1 VKTITPTIAGL
12 VARLFTVTTAAD
24 IEAILADVP
33 DARWRQLGDTP
44 GNYALVNVGSDAAD
58 ALIERVTNGMDAVLE
73 REVELRGE
81 RNLDSPRQAAEKL
94 LGVPGGHV
102 WNMRDK
108 PGSKRDDARRA
119 LAEQVRVTL
128 REGTRKE
135 HPTVVV
141 EDTGIGQHPDDFPKT
156 LTSLNQDNKR
166 DKFYLLGAYGWG
178 GASVY
183 AFGEYTLVVSRRN
196 PALRSDGQ
204 GDKVGWTIVRYND
217 LSGDRNSKT
226 GVYEY
231 LVVAED
237 SEPRG
242 VVPRFEASEL
252 PPTHRDWSGA
262 SITMVDFRLDR
273 YVTEPTWRAGRS
285 LWVLAG
291 ALMMDPVMPFLIR
304 DERPRATSNLKSA
317 LDGLVINGAA
327 TRLTEARGRRLEYA
341 EASGVVDSTLRDTEK
356 ISLNGAY
363 HHDLTTGGGIDI
375 RWWVIGEKG
384 NAKKDWEPISSYVPP
399 DQAITVCHNGQRHE
413 SYTRLAL
420 EKLSLLSLSKFM
432 VVQIDTDKLTW
443 QEKRWLFASTRQ
455 ALKGGTVEREVLDA
469 LATALRDD
477 DLRQEERR
485 RKERALARRS
495 KDQAERVMKRL
506 AKAVAAL
513 REGMEQ
519 KFKIVMSAN
528 AELPLF
534 TDQPLADSPGT
545 EPPEPAVSVAP
556 ILYSGEPTFIRVLNG
571 PISLPA
577 GGRAVVR
584 LSIDAPDDFFADHPG
599 RWLPVVSRGRESFAV
614 VGYSDVRSGRMRATV
629 AARSAEIGEK
639 GRIIF
644 MVVPGAPEGHPIMD
658 EVDITTVEPPAKR
671 QKRVKPAGMGPGK
684 EAGPDVQPIGRDQ
697 WAALG
702 FEADGSTV
710 AKVEPN
716 EKDSDML
723 TIYVNV
729 EYPPLDRGLMAR
741 PRTDDEAI
749 DEFKDGFAA
758 HMALLAWLQH
768 SQKNGDVQQDELQ
781 RAAMA
786 WVFSNLG

>member
-1 VKTITPTIAGL
+1 MKTMTSTIAGL
-12 VARLFTVTTAAD
+12 VARLFTAKTAED
-24 IEAILADVP
+24 VEAIIAEMP
-33 DARWRQLGDTP
+33 DAKWRQLGDKP
-44 GNYALVNVGSDAAD
+44 GNYALVNVGSDPAD
-58 ALIERVTNGMDAVLE
+58 SVMERVTNGMDAVIE

-81 RNLDSPRQAAEKL
+81 TGIGDPREAAEKL
-94 LGVPGGHV
+94 LGVPGGHI
-102 WNMRDK
+102 WKMRDM
-108 PGSKRDDARRA
+108 PGLKRDDARRA

-135 HPTVVV
+135 HPSVVV
-141 EDTGIGQHPDDFPKT
+141 EDDGIGQHPDDFPKT
-156 LTSLNQDNKR
+156 LLSLNEDNKR

-183 AFGEYTLVVSRRN
+183 GYSEYTIVVSRRN
-196 PALRSDGQ
+196 PALRRDGQ
-204 GDKVGWTIVRYND
+204 SDLVGWTIVRFND
-217 LSGDRNSKT
+217 LSSDRHSKT

-231 LVVAED
+231 LVVPDE

-242 VVPRFEASEL
+242 VVPRFDASEL
-252 PPTHRDWSGA
+252 SATYIDWSGA
-262 SITMVDFRLDR
+262 SITMIDFRLDR
-273 YVTEPTWRAGRS
+273 YVSEPTWRAGRS

-291 ALMMDPVMPFLIR
+291 ALMFNPVMPFLIR
-304 DERPRATSNLKSA
+304 DERPRAKANPKSA

-327 TRLTEARGRRLEYA
+327 TRLTEARGRRLDHQA
-341 EASGVVDSTLRDTEK
+341 KAGVDAALRDSER
-356 ISLNGAY
+356 IALDGRY
-363 HHDLTTGGGIDI
+363 RHDLTTGGSIDI

-384 NAKKDWEPISSYVPP
+384 DAKKDWEPIASYVPP
-399 DQAITVCHNGQRHE
+399 DQAITISHNGQRHD
-413 SYTRLAL
+413 SITRLAL

-432 VVQIDTDKLTW
+432 VVEVDTDNLTW

-455 ALKGGTVEREVLDA
+455 SLKGGSVQRELLDA

-477 DLRQEERR
+477 DLRNEEHR

-519 KFKIVMSAN
+519 KFKIVMSSN
-528 AELPLF
+528 SDLPLF
-534 TDQPLADSPGT
+534 TDQPLADSPDT
-545 EPPEPAVSVAP
+545 QPPPDPKVAVEPIV
-556 ILYSGEPTFIRVLNG
+556 YSGEPTFIKVLNG
-571 PISLPA
+571 PISVPS

-584 LSIDAPDDFFADHPG
+584 LAIDAPDDFLADHPG
-599 RWLPVVSRGRESFAV
+599 RWLPVVSRGRDSFSVA
-614 VGYSDVRSGRMRATV
+614 GYSDVRNGRMRTTID
-629 AARSAEIGEK
+629 ARTAEVGEK

-644 MVVPGAPEGHPIMD
+644 MVVPDDPEGQPIMD

-684 EAGPDVQPIGRDQ
+684 ESGPDVRPIGHEE

-716 EKDSDML
+716 EKDSEML

-729 EYPPLDRGLMAR
+729 EYPALDRGLMAR

-758 HMALLAWLQH
+758 HMALLAWLQYT
-768 SQKNGDVQQDELQ
+768 QRNGDVQQDELQ
-781 RAAMA
+781 RAATA

>member
-1 VKTITPTIAGL
+1 MKTITTNAGL
-12 VARLFTVTTAAD
+12 VARLFTARTAAE
-24 IEAILADVP
+24 IEAIIAEIP
-33 DARWRQLGDTP
+33 DARWRQLGDKP

-58 ALIERVTNGMDAVLE
+58 ALMERITNAMDAVIE
-73 REVELRGE
+73 REVELRDE
-81 RNLDSPRQAAEKL
+81 RDIEDPRQAAEKL

-102 WNMRDK
+102 WKMRDK
-108 PGSKRDDARRA
+108 PGLKRDDARRA
-119 LAEQVRVTL
+119 LAEQVRITL
-128 REGTRKE
+128 REGTHKE

-141 EDTGIGQHPDDFPKT
+141 EDEGIGQHPEDFPKT
-156 LTSLNQDNKR
+156 LTSLNESNKR

-196 PALRSDGQ
+196 PALRGNGQ
-204 GDKVGWTIVRYND
+204 RDEVGWTIVRYND
-217 LSGDRNSKT
+217 LSSDRNSKT

-231 LVVAED
+231 LVVDDQSDALG
-237 SEPRG
+237 S
-242 VVPRFEASEL
+242 VPRFDASEL
-252 PPTHRDWSGA
+252 PEAHREWSGA
-262 SITMVDFRLDR
+262 IITMVDFRLDR
-273 YVTEPTWRAGRS
+273 YITEPTWRGSRS

-291 ALMMDPVMPFLIR
+291 ALMFDPVMPFLIR
-304 DERPRATSNLKSA
+304 DERPRAAANIKSA

-327 TRLTEARGRRLEYA
+327 TRLTEARGRRLDYA
-341 EASGVVDSTLRDTEK
+341 EAKEGVNVALRDTER
-356 ISLNGAY
+356 ITLHGTFHA
-363 HHDLTTGGGIDI
+363 DLSTGGGIDI

-384 NAKKDWEPISSYVPP
+384 NAKKDWEPIAAYVPP
-399 DQAITVCHNGQRHE
+399 DQAITVAHNGQRHE

-432 VVQIDTDKLTW
+432 VVQIDTDGLTW
-443 QEKRWLFASTRQ
+443 QEKRWLFVSTRQ
-455 ALKGGTVEREVLDA
+455 TLKGGSVQREMLDA
-469 LATALRDD
+469 LAAALKDD
-477 DLRQEERR
+477 DLRNEEHR

-495 KDQAERVMKRL
+495 KEQAERVRKKL

-513 REGMEQ
+513 REGIEQ

-528 AELPLF
+528 SELPLF
-534 TDQPLADSPGT
+534 TDQPLADSPET
-545 EPPEPAVSVAP
+545 EPPGPTVPVEPIVY
-556 ILYSGEPTFIRVLNG
+556 IGEPTFIKVLNG
-571 PISLPA
+571 PISIPA

-584 LSIDAPDDFFADHPG
+584 LSIDAADEFFADHPS
-599 RWLPVVSRGRESFAV
+599 RWLPVVSRGAFAV
-614 VGYSDVRSGRMRATV
+614 VGYSDVRNGRMRATI
-629 AARSAEIGEK
+629 ASRSGEIGEK

-644 MVVPGAPEGHPIMD
+644 MVVPESPDGQPIMD

-671 QKRVKPAGMGPGK
+671 LKRVKPAGTGPGK
-684 EAGPDVQPIGRDQ
+684 ETGPDVQPIGRDQ

-702 FEADGSTV
+702 FESDGSTV

-716 EKDSDML
+716 DKDPEML

-729 EYPPLDRGLMAR
+729 EYPLLDRALMAR
-741 PRTDDEAI
+741 PRTDDDAI
-749 DEFKDGFAA
+749 DNFKDDFAA

-786 WVFSNLG
+786 WVFSTLG